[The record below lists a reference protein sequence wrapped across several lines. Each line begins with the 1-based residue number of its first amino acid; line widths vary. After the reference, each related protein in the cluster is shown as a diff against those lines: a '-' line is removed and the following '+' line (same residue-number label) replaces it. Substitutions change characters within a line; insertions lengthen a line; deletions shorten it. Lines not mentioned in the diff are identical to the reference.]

1 MAYVTSV
8 ERLAIQRGM
17 QEGEAIGEARG
28 EARGEVKCRVERLAR
43 LLTKRFG
50 PRSADIHAR
59 LMQATTDQLERWGER
74 LLDAESLE
82 GVFDDH

>member
-1 MAYVTSV
+1 M
-8 ERLAIQRGM
+8 
-17 QEGEAIGEARG
+17 
-28 EARGEVKCRVERLAR
+28 R

-50 PRSADIHAR
+50 PLSADIHAR

-82 GVFDDH
+82 DVFDDH